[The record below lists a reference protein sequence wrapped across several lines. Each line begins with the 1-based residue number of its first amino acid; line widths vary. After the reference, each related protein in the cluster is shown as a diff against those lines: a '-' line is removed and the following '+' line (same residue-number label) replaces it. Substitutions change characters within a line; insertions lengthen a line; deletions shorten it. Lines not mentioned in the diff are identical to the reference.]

1 MKPERLRAILALASG
16 AVFATTSPPIDFHLG
31 VVVGM
36 VGLAIAL
43 LRETR
48 TKMRYGVW
56 LGWLFGLGANLV
68 ALGFVPAV
76 VLRFTPLPAIA
87 AYTAWILVAA
97 FQGLPWA
104 IAGAVAHELPK
115 RAPVPK
121 WLAYGLGVYTAT
133 FVPVVFPW
141 TPVGGLTPWPLLVQ
155 LCDMMGE
162 RGVTMVL
169 GFVCALVARAGCLAR
184 DTSASVRARALVV
197 PIGIVVVMIGYGA
210 IRMKQIDEAREAAP
224 RATIALL
231 MPGFDASDRWDANR
245 AEMMIDRLSAL
256 TKTAEARGVELTV
269 WPESAYPFT
278 IPHAT
283 RQSPDGIRAFMHPGV
298 KGPILSG
305 VYMAGGARV
314 GYNSAVLVSRSGEIS
329 TPYDKRHL
337 LAFGEAVP
345 FGETFPAL
353 KRMFV
358 KGSALSPGIENIVFT
373 TGSMRI
379 AVLNCF
385 EDTLPEA
392 GRESMEHAPNLLV
405 NITNDAWFV
414 DSPESELHLRLA
426 IVRSIETRR
435 DLARSVNKGPTTHV
449 DAAGRVR
456 ARYDIPVPGS
466 LKASP
471 ALLELPPTFYVRF
484 GDWPWIALALG
495 SLLLPLLRDR
505 GRTKRNGRSPGG
517 ERPNA

>member
-31 VVVGM
+31 VLVGM
-36 VGLAIAL
+36 TGLAIAL

-48 TKMRYGVW
+48 ASMRYGGW

-68 ALGFVPAV
+68 ALRFVPAV

-133 FVPVVFPW
+133 FVPAVFPW
-141 TPVGGLTPWPLLVQ
+141 TPVGGLTPWPALVQ

-169 GFVCALVARAGCLAR
+169 GFVCALVARAICLAR
-184 DTSASVRARALVV
+184 GTPASIRGRALAA
-197 PIGIVVVMIGYGA
+197 PLAIVAVMLGYGA
-210 IRMKQIDEAREAAP
+210 VRMKQLDAAREVAP
-224 RATIALL
+224 HATIALL
-231 MPGFDASDRWDANR
+231 MSGFDASDRWEASR
-245 AEMMIDRLSAL
+245 AEMMIERLSVL
-256 TKTAEARGVELTV
+256 TKSAEARGVDLTV

-278 IPHAT
+278 IPHST
-283 RQSPDGIRAFMHPGV
+283 RQSPDGLRAFMHPGV
-298 KGPILSG
+298 RGPILSG
-305 VYMAGGARV
+305 AYMAGSARV
-314 GYNSAVLVSRSGEIS
+314 GYNSAVLVARDGTVSA
-329 TPYDKRHL
+329 PYDKRHL

-345 FGETFPAL
+345 FGETFPVL
-353 KRMFV
+353 KRIFT
-358 KGSALSPGIENIVFT
+358 KGSALSPGKESIVFA
-373 TGSMRI
+373 TGAMRI

-392 GRESMEHAPNLLV
+392 GVESMEHAPNLLV

-426 IVRSIETRR
+426 VVRSIETRR

-456 ARYDIPVPGS
+456 ARYDIDIPGS

-484 GDWPWIALALG
+484 GDWPWIVLAIG
-495 SLLLPLLRDR
+495 SLLLPILRVR
-505 GRTKRNGRSPGG
+505 GRTKRHGRLP
-517 ERPNA
+517 A